1 MNDQVLSIKAKKMGV
16 RLAAYRQ
23 ARGFSLATVSK
34 WAGIDISELEK
45 VESGESSLSMPILEW
60 IAVKM
65 GIPADQLIEG
75 DLNQVQSTEV
85 DPVLRDQFTTLR
97 DKMIALILK
106 KTRLEQNKS
115 LEETAKKC
123 GFSVNILEGYES
135 GAAPIPWPELE
146 SLLEEYGI
154 AVTSLFSPSHADE
167 DVVLNPR
174 ESVDKS
180 QDEMVD
186 FVRNPANQA
195 YLELAKKLSEM
206 DASKLRTIAET
217 ILEITY

>member
-16 RLAAYRQ
+16 RLAAFRQ
-23 ARGFSLATVSK
+23 AKGFSLATMSK
-34 WAGIDISELEK
+34 WAGIDASEFEK
-45 VESGESSLSMPILEW
+45 VESGESSLSLPMLEW
-60 IAVKM
+60 IASKM

-75 DLNQVQSTEV
+75 DLDQVRSVEV
-85 DPVLRDQFTTLR
+85 DPALRDQFITLR

-115 LEETAKKC
+115 LEETAENC
-123 GFSVNILEGYES
+123 GFTVNTLEEYES
-135 GAAPIPWPELE
+135 GMAPIPWPELE
-146 SLLEEYGI
+146 TLLEEYEI
-154 AVTSLFSPSHADE
+154 PASALFTRSQADE
-167 DVVLNPR
+167 DAGLNTR
-174 ESVDKS
+174 ESVDEP

-186 FVRNPANQA
+186 FVRNPANQP
-195 YLELAKKLSEM
+195 YLDLAKRLSEM